1 VVAGR
6 HAGSFGGGAGMR
18 TINAWALIRELPF
31 GYEHSAFVHE
41 GIDVALFETRE
52 RALAFKKRLRLTCIK
67 PVRVSVQIGVKP

>member
-1 VVAGR
+1 
-6 HAGSFGGGAGMR
+6 MR